1 MKTDIRAPRVL
12 IIVLSVVLLIAS
24 TFALLAS
31 ATDGEEGQYSIIAKN
46 VIFGEK
52 THIVFAVD
60 TEIENADNIK
70 VAYFYENS
78 PEKIYHAEYYP
89 DFPYTDKNGTEDT
102 SDDVRCPAYITHGF
116 APNNYT
122 DKIYAVAYV
131 GDSIPT
137 SGHTEYSIAEYLYS
151 KLYRDGY
158 VAKTDKRA
166 ALYKSMLEFS
176 GNAQEVLDND
186 PINNPFYDE
195 NNPETLITEYRIV
208 YTSLDGATVNG
219 KDKSTL
225 VKSGESVKLLAPEA
239 DSEGLPFDSW
249 QLYDAE
255 KGNLIKV
262 VENGEAFTV
271 TTHIKAVAQYKEK
284 ISVGRGSG
292 KYADNQATLN
302 YGGGDVGNI
311 TAGTDAYAIVDA
323 VGGDNALILFPD
335 GSQNTY
341 GFNVSLDGLQDEA
354 AIVVE
359 FDFMV
364 ESAAFTK
371 PEGFRFRFY
380 DDSSSALN
388 GVYLYLTNNNG
399 ELALNSSQ
407 SDDSDD
413 KTVTSIT
420 LGSWY
425 TVRLVIHGTE
435 SASAFDIYVNGELAH
450 SSCLFESLS
459 DASEFAFVT
468 NPFAKFEGTI
478 YFDNIF
484 ASIN

>member
-31 ATDGEEGQYSIIAKN
+31 ATDSEEGHYSIIAKN

-52 THIVFAVD
+52 THIVFAVN

-225 VKSGESVKLLAPEA
+225 VKFGESVKLLAPEA

-271 TTHIKAVAQYKEK
+271 TAHIKAVAQYKEK

-292 KYADNQATLN
+292 KYADNQFTNTFDNGVDNIIGSDSSVYDCSIDNNMAAT
-302 YGGGDVGNI
+302 I
-311 TAGTDAYAIVDA
+311 FAE
-323 VGGDNALILFPD
+323 DN
-335 GSQNTY
+335 SQAY

-354 AIVVE
+354 SIVVE

-364 ESAAFTK
+364 ESAEFDSRND
-371 PEGFRFRFY
+371 GFRFRFGN
-380 DDSSSALN
+380 DIEKVGAFN
-388 GVYLYLTNNNG
+388 GVYLSLNKNDGKIILKDNNSNI
-399 ELALNSSQ
+399 AI
-407 SDDSDD
+407 
-413 KTVTSIT
+413 TSLT

-425 TVRLVIHGTE
+425 TIRLVIHGTDSG
-435 SASAFDIYVNGELAH
+435 SAYDVYVNGEIVY
-450 SSCLFESLS
+450 SSFLNDNLS
-459 DASEFAFVT
+459 AASVFSFT
-468 NPFAKFEGTI
+468 TFSKSNFIGTI